1 MITRTVHRCED
12 SGTLRVAQAS
22 IWIASFSSPVRYQN
36 YFHLPGIKL
45 ISTARYQ
52 TYFRLA
58 GIKSK
63 FFKMQICLHV
73 HPPQLGVCSQAGLVA
88 LASLLSSDDLNK
100 PELQLL
106 QVVDMI
112 SITMVRLINIITQLL
127 AALSILVQPL
137 LQTAF
142 LLDASCRT
150 TGTSAQAR
158 AKPGRQAVTFL
169 LVTVI
174 VILLNTIISHNQRC
188 SITIVTI
195 KITGRQAD
203 TFLGGVGDHQV
214 EHHHHH
220 HHHHDFEEDT
230 TRFATWQCGLPACL
244 RRRGMMRAQY
254 RSL

>member
-1 MITRTVHRCED
+1 MITRTVHRCAD

-45 ISTARYQ
+45 IFVWQ
-52 TYFRLA
+52 V
-58 GIKSK
+58 SK
-63 FFKMQICLHV
+63 VNCSKCKYVSCLHV

-169 LVTVI
+169 LVTAV

-195 KITGRQAD
+195 KITGGRP
-203 TFLGGVGDHQV
+203 TLFLAVWV
-214 EHHHHH
+214 
-220 HHHHDFEEDT
+220 T
-230 TRFATWQCGLPACL
+230 TKLNITTTIITITNIMIIRWRMWKTAPQSGSQSL
-244 RRRGMMRAQY
+244 R
-254 RSL
+254 

>member
-1 MITRTVHRCED
+1 
-12 SGTLRVAQAS
+12 
-22 IWIASFSSPVRYQN
+22 
-36 YFHLPGIKL
+36 
-45 ISTARYQ
+45 
-52 TYFRLA
+52 
-58 GIKSK
+58 
-63 FFKMQICLHV
+63 MQICLHV

-174 VILLNTIISHNQRC
+174 VMLLNTINDGLS
-188 SITIVTI
+188 SVIVII
-195 KITGRQAD
+195 KITGRHYGE
-203 TFLGGVGDHQV
+203 T
-214 EHHHHH
+214 
-220 HHHHDFEEDT
+220 
-230 TRFATWQCGLPACL
+230 LPPP
-244 RRRGMMRAQY
+244 
-254 RSL
+254 SSPS

>member
-1 MITRTVHRCED
+1 
-12 SGTLRVAQAS
+12 
-22 IWIASFSSPVRYQN
+22 
-36 YFHLPGIKL
+36 
-45 ISTARYQ
+45 
-52 TYFRLA
+52 
-58 GIKSK
+58 
-63 FFKMQICLHV
+63 MQICLHV

-169 LVTVI
+169 LVTAV

-195 KITGRQAD
+195 KITGGRP
-203 TFLGGVGDHQV
+203 TLFLAVWV
-214 EHHHHH
+214 
-220 HHHHDFEEDT
+220 T
-230 TRFATWQCGLPACL
+230 TKLNITTTIITITNIMIIRWRMWKTAPQSGSQSL
-244 RRRGMMRAQY
+244 R
-254 RSL
+254 